1 MGIEALLKALPVSGI
16 ESETIAFLAGLAPK
30 GPDDVVEPSIH
41 FLEPPA
47 GIRVPYV
54 NPVEAIAVLLRHE
67 GMSAEEAMR
76 KAEQAYSE
84 LRSEL
89 ALLER
94 PPLYAFCDEIRRVPE
109 CLPVPRLVDYLRRER
124 LVPEALCAFLN
135 QACWVTGRVR
145 IFTGPDNWN
154 RPLCLSE
161 LPEVPP
167 PKAMI
172 EFFVGLPSDLVWA
185 HSPDGNQFPREL
197 LKQWRDGV
205 RPVIAKL
212 ESALGRKLYHFAD
225 PEIDYDDDN
234 CHRFLAL
241 HCWCSLVPDSNF
253 VTYLLEV
260 TGIEN
265 VETLK
270 AALVSP
276 ASYRHAFDMNDAFVG
291 IEPWPACRF
300 EYLGDKRRRV
310 GVVFQSREAQLRA
323 EEVSLQQIGA
333 DILFLAPGE
342 LATQDWAEQATQFGH
357 SWETWHDFTK
367 PVSFLAQLDELHVVS
382 DEDLPGQ
389 GWRLCVSTEVEML
402 MWRAHKD
409 GVPLRFHS
417 PNNAGLSNPEVCTEK
432 HDTAAAVARK
442 DSEREAFTDRLGIV
456 RLSPDYGSSG
466 LWNDRGQHLSY
477 DSLDLPLA
485 VVRRVGAWQR
495 DYDDTLIPILPETA
509 DDAWWER
516 HSQEEL
522 AIASELQQVLG
533 DRVIVQV
540 FEGGAWKPE
549 GPNRRRG
556 E

>member
-1 MGIEALLKALPVSGI
+1 
-16 ESETIAFLAGLAPK
+16 
-30 GPDDVVEPSIH
+30 
-41 FLEPPA
+41 
-47 GIRVPYV
+47 
-54 NPVEAIAVLLRHE
+54 
-67 GMSAEEAMR
+67 
-76 KAEQAYSE
+76 
-84 LRSEL
+84 
-89 ALLER
+89 
-94 PPLYAFCDEIRRVPE
+94 
-109 CLPVPRLVDYLRRER
+109 
-124 LVPEALCAFLN
+124 
-135 QACWVTGRVR
+135 
-145 IFTGPDNWN
+145 
-154 RPLCLSE
+154 
-161 LPEVPP
+161 
-167 PKAMI
+167 
-172 EFFVGLPSDLVWA
+172 
-185 HSPDGNQFPREL
+185 
-197 LKQWRDGV
+197 
-205 RPVIAKL
+205 
-212 ESALGRKLYHFAD
+212 
-225 PEIDYDDDN
+225 
-234 CHRFLAL
+234 
-241 HCWCSLVPDSNF
+241 
-253 VTYLLEV
+253 
-260 TGIEN
+260 
-265 VETLK
+265 
-270 AALVSP
+270 
-276 ASYRHAFDMNDAFVG
+276 MNDAFVG

-382 DEDLPGQ
+382 DEDLPDQ
-389 GWRLCVSTEVEML
+389 GWQLCVSTEVEML

-417 PNNAGLSNPEVCTEK
+417 PNNAGLSNPEVCMEK

-442 DSEREAFTDRLGIV
+442 DSEREAFTDRFGIV